1 MIVLLELIEESIH
14 CGRNRTSFEEPL
26 HSLDRPVVID
36 DTVRII
42 SNDTETYVID
52 DGRSDLSLV
61 LELVDYLLDLL
72 VRAVIIDIIADDIPD
87 GESCKDQD
95 TDTDNTQREM
105 RCDKSDHY
113 YLLSVKFLREIVTR
127 SASCEDVLIIGLI
140 RLYLLSCSS
149 YCNIDRTDVA

>member
-1 MIVLLELIEESIH
+1 MIALLELIEESIH
-14 CGRNRTSFEEPL
+14 GGRNRTSFEEPL

-52 DGRSDLSLV
+52 DGRSDLALI

-113 YLLSVKFLREIVTR
+113 YLLSIKFLREIVTR
-127 SASCEDVLIIGLI
+127 SASCEDVLVVRLV
-140 RLYLLSCSS
+140 RLYLLSRSS
-149 YCNIDRTDVA
+149 YGNVNCTHVT

>member
-1 MIVLLELIEESIH
+1 MIALLELIEESIH
-14 CGRNRTSFEEPL
+14 GGRNRTSFEEPL
-26 HSLDRPVVID
+26 HSLDRPVVIN

-87 GESCKDQD
+87 GEAQHRG
-95 TDTDNTQREM
+95 Q
-105 RCDKSDHY
+105 
-113 YLLSVKFLREIVTR
+113 
-127 SASCEDVLIIGLI
+127 GLP
-140 RLYLLSCSS
+140 RLAQHGGENAY
-149 YCNIDRTDVA
+149 RA